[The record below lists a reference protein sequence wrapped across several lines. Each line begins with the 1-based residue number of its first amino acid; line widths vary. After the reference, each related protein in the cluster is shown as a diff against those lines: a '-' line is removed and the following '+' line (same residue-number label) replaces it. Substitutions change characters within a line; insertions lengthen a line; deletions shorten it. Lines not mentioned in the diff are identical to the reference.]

1 MHVIYGTQS
10 KHFSSN
16 CFQKMLQRHVNQHF
30 ASKEERTN
38 SKKVSD
44 TNAAKS
50 NASSVQSSIKAAKKG
65 ANSSKVLDSIGPY
78 GVKALIESQNSG
90 IYLARKSAMNPA
102 AMKFSSST
110 KNLKRVGVR
119 LKYRKSVFSA
129 RNFDFF
135 DAGVMAGVKD
145 AVNHLETTSRDLYK
159 IDPKLRINFEV
170 LEILGVRNVRPDG
183 RRTVLVRWSP
193 KNL

>member
-1 MHVIYGTQS
+1 
-10 KHFSSN
+10 
-16 CFQKMLQRHVNQHF
+16 MLQRHVNQHF
-30 ASKEERTN
+30 ASNEERAN
-38 SKKVSD
+38 SKKASD
-44 TNAAKS
+44 TNAVK
-50 NASSVQSSIKAAKKG
+50 NNTSSAQSHIKAAKKG

-78 GVKALIESQNSG
+78 GVKALIESQNG
-90 IYLARKSAMNPA
+90 DIYLARKSAMNPA

-119 LKYRKSVFSA
+119 IKCRKSVFSA

-135 DAGVMAGVKD
+135 DAGVMTGVKD
-145 AVNHLETTSRDLYK
+145 AVNHLETTSRDIYK

-170 LEILGVRNVRPDG
+170 LEILAVRNVCADG

-193 KNL
+193 KDL